1 MQEES
6 LNSFSQK
13 DLSNLLERGV
23 HIPDLNLVHITRD
36 VKLENIAPGC
46 TIYPFV
52 RITGSKTQIHSG
64 ARIGARGPV
73 ILENSLI
80 GENAVIGDLGQVT
93 LIDTV
98 VGPKSVLGAGVAEQA
113 VFLGKETMIND
124 FTTGYGLRVRK
135 GSLYEEDASSAQ
147 HTDTKMTILFP
158 WTTLGSDIN
167 FCDALLAGGTG
178 PELGSF
184 SEVGSG
190 TIHFNYSIRGDKA
203 TASLFGDVFQGV
215 FLDQE
220 RLFIGG
226 NNSLLGPVKANFG
239 TMTAAGARIK
249 GKLPKGLNYGHSL
262 PKGTVDYD
270 ARIFSGVS
278 GIVKNQV
285 NVLAELTALANW
297 YKQVRINCAAQA
309 PEQKFLYESGLRM
322 IELNYQE
329 RLHQLNRYVD
339 FQENSVRL
347 LESMKASKKQIYEQK
362 DLLSRCPKLDSEF
375 KNLEKHEIQIPE
387 SLKDEFDNLQS
398 QGQSDYTGWIKN
410 LSQSG
415 KQAGKT
421 WLSEISGIISN
432 VYTAGIKNSG

>member
-124 FTTGYGLRVRK
+124 FTTGYGFRVRK

-203 TASLFGDVFQGV
+203 TASLFGDVFRGV
-215 FLDQE
+215 FLNQE

-226 NNSLLGPVKANFG
+226 NNSLLGPVKADFG

-262 PKGTVDYD
+262 PKGKVNYD

-285 NVLAELTALANW
+285 NVLAELTALVNW
-297 YKQVRINCAAQA
+297 YKQVRINCTAQA

-339 FQENSVRL
+339 FLENSVRL
-347 LESMKASKKQIYEQK
+347 LESMQASKKQISEQK
-362 DLLSRCPKLDSEF
+362 DLLSRWPKLDSEF

-398 QGQSDYTGWIKN
+398 QGQSDYTGLIKN

-415 KQAGKT
+415 KQTGKT
-421 WLSEISGIISN
+421 WLSEIAGIVRN
-432 VYTAGIKNSG
+432 VYTAGM